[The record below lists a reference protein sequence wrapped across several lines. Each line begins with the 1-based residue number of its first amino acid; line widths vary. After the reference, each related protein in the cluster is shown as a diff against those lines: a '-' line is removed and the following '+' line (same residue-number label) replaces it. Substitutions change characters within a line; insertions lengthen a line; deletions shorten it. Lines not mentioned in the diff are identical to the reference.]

1 MPKKRL
7 KLLLQLIIFLV
18 KIKFK
23 RQYDILF
30 FSDGVLD
37 EQWIRSTLF
46 ESHKQKIK
54 CIIIIFSEK
63 KDENLINIYSQIKID
78 VVYIKNK
85 SLLRFIK
92 SRILIT
98 ATSCIDRN
106 SFHKSIEKFIYMPH
120 SFASL
125 HSVYPENMIDCFD
138 AIFAS
143 GPHHSKE
150 FEAMKKSKKQKAWIY
165 NSGYGKLDLVKI
177 RPTAFPVVL
186 LAPSWGYYDF
196 TKVFNLEFLSSLLS
210 DEYHLVFRPHPL
222 VLMRESEYINQ
233 LKKQSSISID
243 TDLCGNYNLEQASV
257 LITDYSGIS
266 MEFMALHKKPVI
278 FLSTQEKIINTQF
291 QKYDIVPMEHLVR
304 NMSPNIIVNHTD
316 VNKLKKTV
324 LETLS
329 NSERHPA
336 DNIDQFV
343 FNQGSAGSTATKFVM
358 EILKS
363 E

>member
-1 MPKKRL
+1 
-7 KLLLQLIIFLV
+7 
-18 KIKFK
+18 
-23 RQYDILF
+23 
-30 FSDGVLD
+30 
-37 EQWIRSTLF
+37 
-46 ESHKQKIK
+46 
-54 CIIIIFSEK
+54 
-63 KDENLINIYSQIKID
+63 
-78 VVYIKNK
+78 
-85 SLLRFIK
+85 
-92 SRILIT
+92 
-98 ATSCIDRN
+98 
-106 SFHKSIEKFIYMPH
+106 
-120 SFASL
+120 
-125 HSVYPENMIDCFD
+125 
-138 AIFAS
+138 
-143 GPHHSKE
+143 
-150 FEAMKKSKKQKAWIY
+150 
-165 NSGYGKLDLVKI
+165 LDLVKI